1 MEVSNKEARAL
12 VNFLADMTQYEVG
25 SHGLGYKERVTLQLL
40 YGKMA
45 DHVEHLNLQIVT
57 EDETDELE

>member
-12 VNFLADMTQYEVG
+12 VNFLHDMTQYEVG

-40 YGKMA
+40 YGRMA
-45 DHVEHLNLQIVT
+45 DHVDHLNLQVVA

>member
-45 DHVEHLNLQIVT
+45 DHVDHLNLQVIS